1 MAKSPLTTHVLDTAT
16 GRPASGVAVRLERR
30 DGDGFRD
37 LARGVTND
45 DGRVVDLLAPDSLA
59 AGVYRLTFATA
70 EYFARDGRPSFYPDV
85 TIAFEVTQPREHH
98 HVPLLVSPFG
108 YSTYRGS

>member
-1 MAKSPLTTHVLDTAT
+1 MKSPLTTHVLDTST
-16 GRPASGVAVRLERR
+16 GRPAAGVAVHLERK

-37 LARGVTND
+37 LARGITND
-45 DGRVVDLLAPDSLA
+45 DGRVVDLLAPDSLV

-70 EYFARDGRPSFYPDV
+70 AYFAKDGRPSFYPDV

-98 HVPLLVSPFG
+98 HVPLLLSPFG